1 MELSQEKKTQ
11 IAACHSKGM
20 TVKEIAKTA
29 NLTEGQVDVFL
40 QSIGKKPL
48 YRSTQSRDV
57 TRRYRRVTE
66 EQKEQMQKM
75 LDEGKTVYTIA
86 KELDIDIKTVKKYT
100 NSKEK
105 EPASAA
111 TDTSSVGCIKKTDGD
126 TVSISKDNTIEP
138 KSQEQTDKLQGVNVL
153 AVLENTLND
162 WLGIV
167 GMGMIDPQATIVEL
181 SASVDVA
188 AVTFEYK
195 GERYFLAFGRR

>member
-11 IAACHSKGM
+11 IAACHGKGM
-20 TVKEIAKTA
+20 TLSEISARCG
-29 NLTEGQVDVFL
+29 LVEGVVAEFL
-40 QSIGKKPL
+40 ESIGKTPNK
-48 YRSTQSRDV
+48 SE
-57 TRRYRRVTE
+57 RRKYRRVTD
-66 EQKEQMQKM
+66 EQKAQMQK
-75 LDEGKTVYTIA
+75 LADEGRSVYTIA
-86 KELDIDIKTVKKYT
+86 KEMNIDIKTVQRYLK
-100 NSKEK
+100 NANKEK
-105 EPASAA
+105 EPATAA
-111 TDTSSVGCIKKTDGD
+111 TVTDSMDAKTGVCD

-138 KSQEQTDKLQGVNVL
+138 KSQEQTDKLQGVDVF

-181 SASVDVA
+181 SASVDDA